1 MHLSRA
7 EADLVRYFSIYAL
20 QHFFLPSPVHSQFIN
35 RTVLQRYMP
44 IGGVRIED
52 DILITATGYENLTE
66 APKGDAMFDIIRGRS
81 SSSVKGTQL
90 VAKPPH
96 PTSELP
102 LARAPGCP
110 LRTTLSTMQPLKRAT
125 TMPQQVSAGQRD
137 EHSRRAH
144 ALNFRRSMTTD
155 ERIQHWR
162 QTCEQQLPHYSSV
175 SRSVSTTICG
185 SFSSDIKHTYL
196 GDGRGQLPATQ
207 ALPECS
213 DCVILVQTLGR
224 LRQNLTISKQASS
237 KHATEPRSPPTAT
250 SGRNPLHLL
259 PNAAAQQ
266 PSGPDCEGSSIA
278 YERPQDS
285 SPRAHTDYGRISDR
299 PIDSLKGRLN
309 NPEPE
314 QYYRNHEMSA
324 PPPIKPDTIECPTSF
339 HAATLHSH
347 DNPIYPTIRPQTF
360 MPTRMRIAPTQDQRR
375 QSNHTDD
382 RDWMA

>member
-1 MHLSRA
+1 MHLPRL

-20 QHFFLPSPVHSQFIN
+20 QHFFLPSPVHSHFIN

-44 IGGVRIED
+44 VGGVRIED

-66 APKGDAMFDIIRGRS
+66 APKGDAMFDIIRGCS
-81 SSSVKGTQL
+81 SSSVTGIRSVPNPSQT
-90 VAKPPH
+90 
-96 PTSELP
+96 TSELP

-125 TMPQQVSAGQRD
+125 TMPQQVSAGQRH

-162 QTCEQQLPHYSSV
+162 QTCEQRLPHNSSV
-175 SRSVSTTICG
+175 CPGASTTICG
-185 SFSSDIKHTYL
+185 SFSSDVKHTFL

-224 LRQNLTISKQASS
+224 LRQNLTKSKQASS
-237 KHATEPRSPPTAT
+237 KHATEPRSPPTAA
-250 SGRNPLHLL
+250 SGRNSLHLS

-266 PSGPDCEGSSIA
+266 PSRTDCEGLSMA

-285 SPRAHTDYGRISDR
+285 PRAHTDDGRISEK
-299 PIDSLKGRLN
+299 PADSLKGRLN
-309 NPEPE
+309 TPEPE
-314 QYYRNHEMSA
+314 QYYRNHELSA
-324 PPPIKPDTIECPTSF
+324 PTSIKPDIIECPTSF
-339 HAATLHSH
+339 YAASLHSH
-347 DNPIYPTIRPQTF
+347 DNPIYPTIRPQPSL
-360 MPTRMRIAPTQDQRR
+360 PTRMRIEPTHDQRR